1 MKPVRIAPPAS
12 HEFTEG
18 IRWYEQKR
26 AGLGGEFYDAVVRA
40 VDLIREQPA
49 IGLTLENPAEHR
61 QFLVDRFPYKVVY
74 RERVDDVYIVAIAHS
89 SRRPGYWRNR
99 R

>member
-1 MKPVRIAPPAS
+1 MTSKSASLGTSSAGEAGSIAPPAS
-12 HEFTEG
+12 DEFTEG

-49 IGLTLENPAEHR
+49 IGLTLENPR
-61 QFLVDRFPYKVVY
+61 S
-74 RERVDDVYIVAIAHS
+74 IAS
-89 SRRPGYWRNR
+89 SW
-99 R
+99 

>member
-1 MKPVRIAPPAS
+1 MTSKSAS
-12 HEFTEG
+12 LGTCSDGE
-18 IRWYEQKR
+18 
-26 AGLGGEFYDAVVRA
+26 AGSKVE
-40 VDLIREQPA
+40 LIREQPA